1 MGDSLAQRHAAALK
15 LLEDLTSSLNDVEP
29 LGDISRAQA
38 DYNAAEERHSRE
50 QDPTRKRAL
59 CRELVRYGDRLE
71 EIQKQHQEAETKR
84 KEQLDL
90 FDSRLSKEGYQK
102 LASRATFNTSTD
114 QTTHQTSEAPESPFQ
129 TPEIDSIQ
137 PPSLSN
143 DRATHHTT
151 GSPGNLPQTNAIR
164 NTIEPRS
171 TPSRTHSATPS
182 RGFSTDI
189 EQQVGAEPTGPT
201 GRSNKRRDNLFTSRP
216 AKHQRQSASSDI
228 VTERTICFDEVYQG
242 GEARWKYRIVKI
254 NGLYYIF
261 GCEKHEKHFR
271 KENPLQS
278 AMSHLKGKGH
288 SVKRPNATQ
297 ALKSL
302 GTQVLQCSD
311 ALLQLNNDAAN
322 RYLAEQE
329 EKRKRRE
336 ASIRNLTQ
344 APQTGEI
351 YMAWFGD
358 DDVGHCLH
366 AFLVMPFFPR
376 PGDDPE
382 MQSVTESDLKVNIP
396 ACYKLN
402 KTSIRY
408 DWAEGYEEHGKYAG
422 NRVYPIMCLVG
433 EIPHKVDWL
442 PVCHFRNLDLN
453 DKDLEDK
460 DIVKAYISRN
470 SASKSSFIEIC
481 FFFLLIELNEGHGNE
496 IEDESEDLYGDSLAG
511 DDDAPTSSGHRQI
524 PIGRASEN
532 VNTDQTFHLGAT
544 AENQESRSPGPN
556 LPTQEAK
563 DEPTTI
569 ARGDEAARHERQPS
583 VRQRWPSARK
593 GPPLMETLDDSDSE

>member
-15 LLEDLTSSLNDVEP
+15 LLEDLTSSLNDVVP

-50 QDPTRKRAL
+50 QDPAKKRAL
-59 CRELVRYGDRLE
+59 CRELVRYGDYLE

-102 LASRATFNTSTD
+102 LTTRATFNTGTHH
-114 QTTHQTSEAPESPFQ
+114 TTHQTSETLESPVRS
-129 TPEIDSIQ
+129 PDLDSIQ
-137 PPSLSN
+137 PPTLSN
-143 DRATHHTT
+143 DRATHDTI
-151 GSPGNLPQTNAIR
+151 GSLGHLPQTNAIR

-189 EQQVGAEPTGPT
+189 EQQVGAEPTGQT
-201 GRSNKRRDNLFTSRP
+201 GRSNKRRDNPVASRP
-216 AKHQRQSASSDI
+216 AKHQRQSTSSDI
-228 VTERTICFDEVYQG
+228 VTERTISFDEVYQG
-242 GEARWKYRIVKI
+242 GNARWKYRIVKI

-302 GTQVLQCSD
+302 GTQVVDGSD
-311 ALLQLNNDAAN
+311 ELVLLNNIAAD
-322 RYLAEQE
+322 RYLAEQA
-329 EKRKRRE
+329 EKKKRRE
-336 ASIRNLTQ
+336 ASVRNLTQ

-351 YMAWFGD
+351 HMAWFGD

-376 PGDDPE
+376 LGDDPE
-382 MQSVTESDLKVNIP
+382 MQSVTESDLKVDIP

-402 KTSIRY
+402 KTSNRY
-408 DWAEGYEEHGKYAG
+408 EWAEGYEEHGKYAG

-433 EIPHKVDWL
+433 ETPHKVDWL

-460 DIVKAYISRN
+460 DIVKSYISRN
-470 SASKSSFIEIC
+470 SAGKLSSIEIC
-481 FFFLLIELNEGHGNE
+481 FFLLLIELNTGHGNE

-511 DDDAPTSSGHRQI
+511 DDDAPTSSGRIQS
-524 PIGRASEN
+524 PSGRISEN
-532 VNTDQTFHLGAT
+532 ANTDQSFQPEAI

-556 LPTQEAK
+556 LPTQAVK

-569 ARGDEAARHERQPS
+569 ARGDEAARRARQPS

-593 GPPLMETLDDSDSE
+593 GPPNMETLDDSDSE

>member
-15 LLEDLTSSLNDVEP
+15 LLEDLTSSLHDVVP

-50 QDPTRKRAL
+50 QDPAKKRAL

-102 LASRATFNTSTD
+102 LATRATFNTGTD
-114 QTTHQTSEAPESPFQ
+114 HTTHQTSETLDNPVRSPDL
-129 TPEIDSIQ
+129 DSIQ
-137 PPSLSN
+137 PPRLSD
-143 DRATHHTT
+143 DRATHDTI
-151 GSPGNLPQTNAIR
+151 GSPGHLPQTNAIR

-189 EQQVGAEPTGPT
+189 EQQVGAEPTGQP
-201 GRSNKRRDNLFTSRP
+201 GRPNKRRDNLSASHP

-228 VTERTICFDEVYQG
+228 VTERTISFDEVYQG
-242 GEARWKYRIVKI
+242 GKARWKYRIVKV

-302 GTQVLQCSD
+302 GTQVLECSD
-311 ALLQLNNDAAN
+311 ALVLLNNIAAD
-322 RYLAEQE
+322 RYLAEQA
-329 EKRKRRE
+329 EKKKHRE
-336 ASIRNLTQ
+336 ASVRNLTQ

-351 YMAWFGD
+351 HMAWFGD

-382 MQSVTESDLKVNIP
+382 MQSVTESDLKVDIP

-402 KTSIRY
+402 KTFNRY

-422 NRVYPIMCLVG
+422 
-433 EIPHKVDWL
+433 
-442 PVCHFRNLDLN
+442 
-453 DKDLEDK
+453 
-460 DIVKAYISRN
+460 
-470 SASKSSFIEIC
+470 
-481 FFFLLIELNEGHGNE
+481 HGNE
-496 IEDESEDLYGDSLAG
+496 LEDESDDLYRDSLAG
-511 DDDAPTSSGHRQI
+511 DDDAPTSSGRIQS
-524 PIGRASEN
+524 PSGRTSEN
-532 VNTDQTFHLGAT
+532 INRDQSFQPGVIG
-544 AENQESRSPGPN
+544 ENQERRSPGPN
-556 LPTQEAK
+556 LPTQAVK
-563 DEPTTI
+563 DEPTAI
-569 ARGDEAARHERQPS
+569 ARGDEAARRARQPS
-583 VRQRWPSARK
+583 VRQRWPSARR
-593 GPPLMETLDDSDSE
+593 GPPNLETLDDSDSE